1 MANLSLL
8 YKDKFSA
15 RPSHGGGC
23 CPGPLR
29 FIVDLPEC
37 TLVPTPSMDVMGI
50 RLNSG
55 ACTARL
61 SGDRVG
67 DLLKCVSLFTPRRT
81 LQLRRCL
88 GIPAIVVSAISL
100 VCLGGLHMGPF
111 QRWFRSLHVPTRL
124 VRHRVGR
131 NSGSPFLLL
140 LGAVYALILSKA
152 FSAGGYSRHVECGEV
167 FSCRET
173 TTSTQ
178 TTFVRVCFAALT
190 TTGSGG
196 VCVGPSWWGRAHCTC
211 RVVEHAALEE
221 GFRGAFL
228 SAG

>member
-1 MANLSLL
+1 MPIKWQDSRGRTSVFPTFTGLRLANLSLL

-50 RLNSG
+50 RLNSE

-67 DLLKCVSLFTPRRT
+67 DLLECVSLFTPRRT

-131 NSGSPFLLL
+131 DSGSPFLLL

-152 FSAGGYSRHVECGEV
+152 FSAGGYSQHVGCGEV
-167 FSCRET
+167 FPVGRRRRLRKQLSLE
-173 TTSTQ
+173 
-178 TTFVRVCFAALT
+178 FASPL
-190 TTGSGG
+190 
-196 VCVGPSWWGRAHCTC
+196 
-211 RVVEHAALEE
+211 
-221 GFRGAFL
+221 
-228 SAG
+228 